1 MSLYIVKNDET
12 DDFFTRF
19 KKFTIDDRP
28 YEVQVVDRV
37 SNPGLLTVRLQEAF
51 TNSIADEVGTDSISI
66 VKIKDYIPISEYS
79 SYNSLD
85 VEIEDGTQEIEE
97 GSTEPIIIGN
107 RLVYPYDRV
116 TYTVENIS
124 MGT

>member
-12 DDFFTRF
+12 EDFFTRF
-19 KKFTIDDRP
+19 KKFTIDNRP

>member
-12 DDFFTRF
+12 EDFFTRF

-51 TNSIADEVGTDSISI
+51 TNSIAEEVG
-66 VKIKDYIPISEYS
+66 K
-79 SYNSLD
+79 
-85 VEIEDGTQEIEE
+85 EIG
-97 GSTEPIIIGN
+97 
-107 RLVYPYDRV
+107 RAHV
-116 TYTVENIS
+116 
-124 MGT
+124 

>member
-12 DDFFTRF
+12 EDFFTRF

-51 TNSIADEVGTDSISI
+51 TNSIAEEVGKDSIAI

-79 SYNSLD
+79 SYTSLD
-85 VEIEDGTQEIEE
+85 VEIADGTEEQEE

-116 TYTVENIS
+116 TYTVENIA

>member
-19 KKFTIDDRP
+19 KKFTIDNRP